1 MNNIPNT
8 ITSMSDVEIIN
19 SFIKSKSFKSDANTV
34 LNAVQNIIDSGQLN
48 KIKNEDWF
56 TFLNFSG
63 RPNFLLK
70 LPDFD
75 TRNLWAELVFKI
87 IQHTGFS
94 LKDLFDLRVKELGN
108 QVLFQDMSSDPP
120 AFWSY
125 TQIDRM
131 VRELASVFYN
141 TVPNDTRVAIY
152 SDNSVI
158 SASCDL
164 ACLFYDIF
172 DVPVSIHFR
181 TNTIAPIFDSVGINI
196 AVCDAPERLEILKDV
211 QKRVKQKFKIFV
223 LHSDIKINGDIEFIG
238 NQTTL
243 LDPEEV
249 EKILSKRKRK
259 PINEVATT
267 MFTSGSTGIP
277 KGVSFSIY
285 NLISKRFA
293 RHAVLPKVGKKEVL
307 LCFLPLFHT
316 FGRYLEMLG
325 TIYWRGTYTFTGNT
339 STDTLLSLFPT
350 INPTGFISVPIRW
363 QQLHDRIQNKLAKQ
377 PDDKKKELIIKEIVG
392 SRLYWGLSAAGYLDP
407 KTFSFI
413 EKNGIDLC
421 SGFGMTEATGGI
433 TMTPPGE
440 YRKNSTGK
448 MLPGIK
454 GKLEKTGELLLN
466 GHYLGRYLDDKG
478 PGDII
483 PYPTQEDDDYWMPT
497 GDIFTKTEDGFY
509 EIIDRVKDIYKNNKG
524 QTVAPKT
531 IEKKFIGVP
540 GIKQTFLVGDA
551 RPYNVLLIVPDFD
564 DLLLK
569 NTETTNNKE
578 EYFHQIVMLA
588 NKDVARYER
597 VVNFTLLDREFSTEK
612 GELTP
617 KGSFNRKAIEKNFK
631 ETIEKL
637 YITNHV
643 RLKLNGLQIVIPRW
657 FYRDMGILENDI
669 IIEDNYLKNRQ
680 NGSKLYIK
688 HIKNKKYHIG
698 DLIYKSSINT
708 IDIGRI
714 ARQPRLWIGNPE
726 FITFAPVKEGWDL
739 PLKSLSSNLCR
750 PKKLIKEYKSNDL
763 PKLKDINDQRLHFVN
778 SLIISAL
785 FCESETAYN
794 STLQLGQLFGSY
806 EERLAN
812 VVRRRL
818 EALSCHHEERIR
830 VLAYRILLVEDPD
843 PDFNITFPAFIQSG
857 LSFLTEESINKIA
870 LSNFGKQHL
879 ASLRKRLYNYRTQL
893 NWPAEDNVRKQFEN
907 VLKLLF
913 NFASK
918 NLDYYISIRSE
929 LASWIL
935 HRVEPEL
942 SKLAEKY
949 FFELFEIFDQKLK
962 AETPKFTKYDLEYR
976 IVYETGMSQV
986 EIDKLSQFFADT
998 MFLKESVILA
1008 FDEHDFDLSYVPKS
1022 GIWVSRLM
1030 SFYDYRHYRVSIN
1043 TKQGKHYDLHMVVSK
1058 EMKPEPKYESLYWLA
1073 AISGYPY
1080 GPRTLPSLGC
1090 SRLALGIRTTKYLGD
1105 LTVWDKIREYSEI
1118 DNFTAG
1124 NIKLN
1129 AWKKLFIKA
1138 FTIFYR
1144 AWHNSGYKVI
1154 PGSIAPNNVVVP
1166 NMDFKETACIIT
1178 LSGIKDFDNT
1188 ISLVTPMVRNFYC
1201 KTAAHYPWVK
1211 KLLEIRWIFDAAFEA
1226 FGQSE
1231 AISFFDDLKQDME
1244 ENPVIYEEDQ
1254 NLLDDLNAYLSKMNK
1269 SYYLPLALF
1278 NAIDRYLEWK
1288 KITPNASFGAK
1299 EQTIFELIEL
1309 YKLQKHPDIV
1319 RYYLFRKTYF
1329 IRSSDKV
1336 KAVFDELLNKM
1347 IQNIKIQP
1355 MQLIELS
1362 DLQSLMINQDDKY
1375 IFSKMV
1381 FPKIKQEQ
1389 KLDIMK
1395 IKAAKKEQIIIRSLL
1410 TDKEGKTY
1418 NFREPLEP
1426 SEVAQLYQLFYQV
1439 NYPKTISKMDKHFV
1453 VTDDNDR
1460 VIGGLCYKLLEDKV
1474 VLLDGSAIT
1483 TSLQGKGIGSAM
1495 VEDFF
1500 TRMASKG
1507 IKVVKAH
1514 FLFGNYYLKHNFK
1527 VDKKWG
1533 ALVRYL

>member
-1 MNNIPNT
+1 MANT
-8 ITSMSDVEIIN
+8 TIFTTY
-19 SFIKSKSFKSDANTV
+19 IKNKMPQQDANEV
-34 LNAVQNIIDSGQLN
+34 LKYVQNIIDSGQIET
-48 KIKNEDWF
+48 IKNEEWF
-56 TFLNFSG
+56 RFLDLSG
-63 RPNFLLK
+63 HPDFLLE
-70 LPDFD
+70 LPDFE

-94 LKDLFDLRVKELGN
+94 LKDLFDLRIKELGN
-108 QVLFQDMSSDPP
+108 HTLFQDMSVNPP

-125 TQIDRM
+125 KQINIM
-131 VRELASVFYN
+131 VRELATVFYKA
-141 TVPNDTRVAIY
+141 VPKDPRVAIY
-152 SDNSVI
+152 SDNSVV

-172 DVPVSIHFR
+172 DAPVSTHFK
-181 TNTIAPIFDSVGINI
+181 TNTIVPIFDSVEINI
-196 AVCDAPERLEILKDV
+196 AVCDTSEKLEVLKEV
-211 QKRVKQKFKIFV
+211 QKKVKQKFKIFV
-223 LHSDIKINGDIEFIG
+223 LDPEIHISGDIEFIG
-238 NQTTL
+238 TQTTL
-243 LDPEEV
+243 LDPKEV
-249 EKILSKRKRK
+249 EKTLSKRHTK

-285 NLISKRFA
+285 NLVSKRFA
-293 RHAVLPKVGKKEVL
+293 RHAALPKVGKKEVL

-325 TIYWRGTYTFTGNT
+325 SIYWRGTYTFTGNT
-339 STDTLLSLFPT
+339 STDTLLSLFPK

-363 QQLHDRIQNKLAKQ
+363 QQLHDRIQDKLSKQ
-377 PDDKKKELIIKEIVG
+377 PDNKNKASIIKETIG
-392 SRLYWGLSAAGYLDP
+392 ERLYWGLSAAGYLDS
-407 KTFSFI
+407 KTFSFF

-433 TMTPPGE
+433 TMTPPQE

-454 GKLEKTGELLLN
+454 GKLKENGELILN
-466 GHYLGRYLDDKG
+466 GHYLARYLDDKG

-483 PYPTQEDDDYWMPT
+483 PYPTQKDDDYWLPT
-497 GDIFTKTEDGFY
+497 GDIFVKDDDDFY

-531 IEKKFIGVP
+531 IEKKFTGVP

-564 DLLLK
+564 DPLLQ
-569 NTETTNNKE
+569 NTETTENKE

-597 VVNFTLLDREFSTEK
+597 VVNFTLLDRDFSTEH

-617 KGSFNRKAIEKNFK
+617 KGSFNRKIIEKNFK

-637 YITNHV
+637 YMTNHV
-643 RLKLNGLQIVIPRW
+643 RLKHGELLIVVPRW

-669 IIEDNYLKNRQ
+669 IIEDDYLVNRQ
-680 NGSKLYIK
+680 TGTKLYIK
-688 HIKNKKYHIG
+688 HVEDKRYQIG
-698 DLIYKSSINT
+698 DLIYESTIKT

-714 ARQPRLWIGNPE
+714 ARQPRLWIGNPG
-726 FITFAPVKEGWDL
+726 FIEFAPVKEGWDL
-739 PLKSLSSNLCR
+739 PLKSLSSHVCR
-750 PKKLIKEYKSNDL
+750 PKELRKEYKSNDL
-763 PKLKDINDQRLHFVN
+763 PKLKDIHDQHLHFVN
-778 SLIISAL
+778 NLIVSSL
-785 FCESETAYN
+785 FCEVETAYK
-794 STLQLGQLFGSY
+794 STQQLGQLFGNY

-818 EALSCHHEERIR
+818 EALSCHHEEKIR
-830 VLAYRILLVEDPD
+830 VLAYRILLIEDPN
-843 PDFNITFPAFIQSG
+843 PDFNETFPAFIQSG

-870 LSNFGKQHL
+870 LTNFGKQHL
-879 ASLRKRLYNYRTQL
+879 ASLRKRLYSYRTQL
-893 NWPAEDNVRKQFEN
+893 QWPAEENVRKQFEN

-913 NFASK
+913 NFASQ

-929 LASWIL
+929 LAGWIL

-949 FFELFEIFDQKLK
+949 FFELFDIFDKKLK
-962 AETPKFTKYDLEYR
+962 AETPKFTKYEIEYR

-986 EIDKLSQFFADT
+986 EIDKLSQFFTDT
-998 MFLKESVILA
+998 LFLKESVLLA
-1008 FDEHDFDLSYVPKS
+1008 FGEHDFDLSYVPKS
-1022 GIWVSRLM
+1022 GIWISRLM
-1030 SFYDYRHYRVSIN
+1030 SFFDYRHYRVSIN
-1043 TKQGKHYDLHMVVSK
+1043 TIHGKHYDLHLVVSK
-1058 EMKPEPKYESLYWLA
+1058 EMKPEPKFESLYWLA

-1080 GPRTLPSLGC
+1080 GPKVLPSLGC

-1105 LTVWDKIREYSEI
+1105 LTVWDKIREYAEI

-1124 NIKLN
+1124 NVPKN
-1129 AWKKLFIKA
+1129 VWKKIFIKA
-1138 FTIFYR
+1138 FSVFYR
-1144 AWHNSGYKVI
+1144 AWHNSGYKII

-1166 NMDFKETACIIT
+1166 NMDFRETASIMT
-1178 LSGIKDFDNT
+1178 LSGIKEFDST
-1188 ISLVTPMVRNFYC
+1188 ISMVSPMIQNFYC
-1201 KTAAHYPWVK
+1201 KVGAHYPWVK
-1211 KLLEIRWIFDAAFEA
+1211 KHLKIRWIFDAAYEA
-1226 FGQSE
+1226 FEYSE
-1231 AISFFDDLKQDME
+1231 AVKFFNDLKQDME
-1244 ENPVIYEEDQ
+1244 ENPVIYEEDK
-1254 NLLDDLNAYLSKMNK
+1254 NLLDDLNTFIDKMSK
-1269 SYYLPLALF
+1269 SYYLPLALL
-1278 NAIDRYLEWK
+1278 NAVDRYLDWEE
-1288 KITPNASFGAK
+1288 ITPNASAGAK

-1309 YKLQKHPDIV
+1309 YKLQKYPDIV

-1329 IRSSDKV
+1329 TQSDSKI
-1336 KAVFDELLNKM
+1336 KEVFDDLLRRMAKNF
-1347 IQNIKIQP
+1347 KIQP

-1362 DLQSLMINQDDKY
+1362 DLQSLMINQDDKA

-1389 KLDIMK
+1389 KLDILK
-1395 IKAAKKEQIIIRSLL
+1395 IKAAKKEQVIVRSSLV
-1410 TDKEGKTY
+1410 DKEGNEY

-1426 SEVAQLYQLFYQV
+1426 AEVAKLYQLFYQV
-1439 NYPKTISKMDKHFV
+1439 NYPKAISKMDKHFV
-1453 VTDDNDR
+1453 VTDDNDL
-1460 VIGGLCYKLLEDKV
+1460 VIGGLCYKLLEDNV

-1514 FLFGNYYLKHNFK
+1514 FLLGNYYLKHNFK

>member
-1 MNNIPNT
+1 MANIDILNT
-8 ITSMSDVEIIN
+8 Y
-19 SFIKSKSFKSDANTV
+19 IKNKQHKADATAV
-34 LNAVQNIIDSGQLN
+34 LNALKDIIESEQISTVTN
-48 KIKNEDWF
+48 KDWF
-56 TFLNFSG
+56 QFLDLSG
-63 RPNFLLK
+63 HPDFLLE
-70 LPDFD
+70 LPNSES
-75 TRNLWAELVFKI
+75 RNLWAELVFKI

-94 LKDLFDLRVKELGN
+94 LKNLFDLRVAELSD
-108 QVLFQDMSSDPP
+108 QVLFQDMSSNPP

-125 TQIDRM
+125 TQINRK
-131 VRELASVFYN
+131 VRELAAVFHNSV
-141 TVPNDTRVAIY
+141 TDAPRVAIY
-152 SDNSVI
+152 SENSVV
-158 SASCDL
+158 SAACDL

-172 DVPVSIHFR
+172 DTPVSTHFKTNTVVPV
-181 TNTIAPIFDSVGINI
+181 FDSVGINI
-196 AVCDAPERLEILKDV
+196 AVCDTTERLEILKEV
-211 QKRVKQKFKIFV
+211 QKKAKQKFKIFV
-223 LHSDIKINGDIEFIG
+223 LNSEINLDSDIEFIG
-238 NQTTL
+238 NRTTL
-243 LDPEEV
+243 LDPAEV
-249 EKILSKRKRK
+249 EKALSKRKRK
-259 PINEVATT
+259 PINEVTTT
-267 MFTSGSTGIP
+267 MFTSGSTGVP

-293 RHAVLPKVGKKEVL
+293 RHAALPKVGKKEVL

-325 TIYWRGTYTFTGNT
+325 TIYWRGTYTFAGNT
-339 STDTLLSLFPT
+339 STDTLLSLFPS

-363 QQLHDRIQNKLAKQ
+363 QQLHDRIQDKLIKQSDDTNK
-377 PDDKKKELIIKEIVG
+377 ETIIKETVG
-392 SRLYWGLSAAGYLDP
+392 SRLYWGLSAAGYLDS
-407 KTFSFI
+407 KTFKFF
-413 EKNGIDLC
+413 EKNNIDLC

-448 MLPGIK
+448 MLPGIR
-454 GKLEKTGELLLN
+454 GKLEETGELLLN
-466 GHYLGRYLDDKG
+466 GHYLARYLEDKG
-478 PGDII
+478 PDDII
-483 PYPTQEDDDYWMPT
+483 PYPGEEENEYWMPT
-497 GDIFTKTEDGFY
+497 GDIFTETEDGFY

-531 IEKKFIGVP
+531 IEKKFTGVP

-551 RPYNVLLIVPDFD
+551 RPYNVLLIVPDFED
-564 DLLLK
+564 VLLQ
-569 NTETTNNKE
+569 NMQTVENKT

-597 VVNFTLLDREFSTEK
+597 VVNFTLLDREFSADN

-617 KGSFNRKAIEKNFK
+617 KGSFNRKIIEKNFT

-637 YITNHV
+637 YQTNHV
-643 RLKLNGLQIVIPRW
+643 RIKLNGLQIVIPRW

-669 IIEDNYLKNRQ
+669 LVEGNYLINRQ
-680 NGSKLYIK
+680 TDKKLQIR
-688 HIKNKKYHIG
+688 HVVDKKYQIG
-698 DLIYKSSINT
+698 DLIYESSIKT

-714 ARQPRLWIGNPE
+714 ARQPGLWIGNPE
-726 FITFAPVKEGWDL
+726 FMVFAPVKEGWDL
-739 PLKSLSSNLCR
+739 PLKSLSPNVCR
-750 PKKLIKEYKSNDL
+750 PKELTKSYKNADL
-763 PKLKDINDQRLHFVN
+763 PQLKDISDQRLHFVN
-778 SLIISAL
+778 NLIISAL
-785 FCESETAYN
+785 FSETEIAYN

-806 EERLAN
+806 EDKVAN

-818 EALSCHHEERIR
+818 EALSCHPEEKIR
-830 VLAYRILLVEDPD
+830 VLAYRILLIEDPD
-843 PDFNITFPAFIQSG
+843 PDFNKTFPAFIQSG

-893 NWPAEDNVRKQFEN
+893 AWPAEENVRKQFEN
-907 VLKLLF
+907 ILKLLF
-913 NFASK
+913 NFASQ

-962 AETPKFTKYDLEYR
+962 AETPKLTKYELEHR
-976 IVYETGMSQV
+976 IIYETGMSQV
-986 EIDKLSQFFADT
+986 EIDKLSQFFTDT
-998 MFLKESVILA
+998 LFLKESVLLA
-1008 FDEHDFDLSYVPKS
+1008 FGEHDFDLSYVPKS

-1030 SFYDYRHYRVSIN
+1030 SFFDYRHYRVSIN

-1058 EMKPEPKYESLYWLA
+1058 EMQPEPKYESLYWLA

-1080 GPRTLPSLGC
+1080 GQKVLPSLGC

-1124 NIKLN
+1124 NIRKN
-1129 AWKKLFIKA
+1129 ALKKIFIKA

-1144 AWHNSGYKVI
+1144 AWHNSGYKII

-1166 NMDFKETACIIT
+1166 NMDFRETASIMT
-1178 LSGIKDFDNT
+1178 LSGIKDFDST

-1201 KTAAHYPWVK
+1201 KTWAHYPWVK
-1211 KLLEIRWIFDAAFEA
+1211 KQLKIRWIFDAVYEA
-1226 FGQSE
+1226 FKPDQ
-1231 AISFFDDLKQDME
+1231 AVKFFKDLKHDME
-1244 ENPVIYEEDQ
+1244 ENPVIYEDDQ
-1254 NLLDDLNAYLSKMNK
+1254 NLLDDLNTYLSKMSK
-1269 SYYLPLALF
+1269 SYYLPMALL
-1278 NAIDRYLEWK
+1278 NAVDRYLEWE
-1288 KITPNASFGAK
+1288 KITPTASYGAK

-1309 YKLQKHPDIV
+1309 YKLQKYPDIV
-1319 RYYLFRKTYF
+1319 RYYLFRETYF
-1329 IRSSDKV
+1329 AKSSKQV
-1336 KAVFDELLNKM
+1336 KEVFDNLLRRMAKNVRV
-1347 IQNIKIQP
+1347 QP

-1362 DLQSLMINQDDKY
+1362 DLQNLMIDSEDKS

-1381 FPKIKQEQ
+1381 FPKIRHEQ
-1389 KLDIMK
+1389 KLDILK
-1395 IKAAKKEQIIIRSLL
+1395 VKAAKKDQIIVRSLL

-1460 VIGGLCYKLLEDKV
+1460 VIGGLCYKLLEDNV

-1514 FLFGNYYLKHNFK
+1514 FLLGNYYLKHNFK

>member
-1 MNNIPNT
+1 MMDIGT
-8 ITSMSDVEIIN
+8 LN
-19 SFIKSKSFKSDANTV
+19 SFIKSKQHKTDATAM
-34 LNAVQNIIDSGQLN
+34 LSATQNIIDSQQLN
-48 KIKNEDWF
+48 EIANDDWF
-56 TFLNFSG
+56 RFLNLSG
-63 RPNFLLK
+63 HPDFLLE
-70 LPDFD
+70 LPDFE
-75 TRNLWAELVFKI
+75 TRNRWAELVFKI

-94 LKDLFDLRVKELGN
+94 LKDLFDLRVEELGD
-108 QVLFQDMSSDPP
+108 QVLFQDMSTNPP

-125 TQIDRM
+125 KQINRM
-131 VRELASVFYN
+131 VRELASVFHN
-141 TVPNDTRVAIY
+141 TVPNDPRVAIY

-172 DVPVSIHFR
+172 DTPVSTHFK
-181 TNTIAPIFDSVGINI
+181 TNTIVPIFDSVKINI
-196 AVCDAPERLEILKDV
+196 AVCDTPERLGVLKEV
-211 QKRVKQKFKIFV
+211 QKKVKQKFKIFV
-223 LHSDIKINGDIEFIG
+223 LDSGIHISGDIKFIG

-243 LDPEEV
+243 LDQEEV

-267 MFTSGSTGIP
+267 MFTSGSTGVP

-293 RHAVLPKVGKKEVL
+293 RHAALPKVGKKEVL

-325 TIYWRGTYTFTGNT
+325 TIYWRGTYTFVGNA
-339 STDTLLSLFPT
+339 STDTLLSLFPK
-350 INPTGFISVPIRW
+350 INPTAFISVPIRW
-363 QQLHDRIQNKLAKQ
+363 QQLHDQIHDKLSKQ
-377 PDDKKKELIIKEIVG
+377 ADDKKKGSIIKEIVG
-392 SRLYWGLSAAGYLDP
+392 NRLYWGLSAAGYLDP
-407 KTFSFI
+407 KTFSFFQKNNI
-413 EKNGIDLC
+413 ELC

-454 GKLEKTGELLLN
+454 GKLEETGELLLN
-466 GHYLGRYLDDKG
+466 GHYLARYLDEKK

-483 PYPTQEDDDYWMPT
+483 PYPLYEENEYWMPT
-497 GDIFTKTEDGFY
+497 GDIFVSTDDGFY

-524 QTVAPKT
+524 QTIAPKT

-564 DLLLK
+564 DLLLQ
-569 NTETTNNKE
+569 NTETTENKE

-588 NKDVARYER
+588 NKDVPRYER
-597 VVNFTLLDREFSTEK
+597 VVNFTLLDRDFSAEK

-617 KGSFNRKAIEKNFK
+617 KGSFNRKVIEKNFK
-631 ETIEKL
+631 ESIEKL
-637 YITNHV
+637 YLTNHV
-643 RLKLNGLQIVIPRW
+643 RLKLNGLQIIIPRW
-657 FYRDMGILENDI
+657 FYRDLGILENDI
-669 IIEDNYLKNRQ
+669 IIENNYLKNRQ
-680 NGSKLYIK
+680 NGYKL
-688 HIKNKKYHIG
+688 HINHLIDKKYQIG
-698 DLIYKSSINT
+698 DIVYESTIST
-708 IDIGRI
+708 IDLGRI

-726 FITFAPVKEGWDL
+726 FIIFAPVKEGWDL
-739 PLKSLSSNLCR
+739 PLKSLSSNVCR
-750 PKKLIKEYKSNDL
+750 PKSLTKEYKISDL
-763 PKLKDINDQRLHFVN
+763 PKLKDISDQHLLFVN
-778 SLIISAL
+778 NLIISAL
-785 FCESETAYN
+785 FYESEAAYN
-794 STLQLGQLFGSY
+794 STVQLGQLFGSY
-806 EERLAN
+806 EDRLAK

-818 EALSCHHEERIR
+818 EALSCHPEEKIR
-830 VLAYRILLVEDPD
+830 VLAYRILLIEDPN
-843 PDFNITFPAFIQSG
+843 PDFNKTFPAFIQSG

-893 NWPAEDNVRKQFEN
+893 EWPAEDNVKKQFEN

-935 HRVEPEL
+935 HRIEPEL

-949 FFELFEIFDQKLK
+949 FFELFEIFDKK
-962 AETPKFTKYDLEYR
+962 VKNETPKFTKYDFEYR
-976 IVYETGMSQV
+976 IVYETGLPQV
-986 EIDKLSQFFADT
+986 EIDKLSQFFANT

-1008 FDEHDFDLSYVPKS
+1008 FGEHDFDLSDVPKS

-1030 SFYDYRHYRVSIN
+1030 SFFDYNHYRVSIN
-1043 TKQGKHYDLHMVVSK
+1043 TIKGKHYDLHMVVSK
-1058 EMKPEPKYESLYWLA
+1058 EMKPEPKYETLYWLA

-1080 GPRTLPSLGC
+1080 GPKTLPTLGC
-1090 SRLALGIRTTKYLGD
+1090 SMLSLGIRTTKYLGN

-1118 DNFTAG
+1118 DNFTTG
-1124 NIKLN
+1124 NVEKN
-1129 AWKKLFIKA
+1129 AWKKIFIKA

-1144 AWHNSGYKVI
+1144 AWHNSGHKVI
-1154 PGSIAPNNVVVP
+1154 PGSIGPNNVVVP
-1166 NMDFKETACIIT
+1166 NMDFRETASIMT
-1178 LSGIKDFDNT
+1178 LSGIKEFDST
-1188 ISLVTPMVRNFYC
+1188 ISLVTPMIQNFYC
-1201 KTAAHYPWVK
+1201 KTWAHYPWVK
-1211 KLLEIRWIFDAAFEA
+1211 KQLKIRWIFDAAYEA
-1226 FGQSE
+1226 FKP
-1231 AISFFDDLKQDME
+1231 AKAVAFFQELKRDME
-1244 ENPVIYEEDQ
+1244 EDPVIYDEDK
-1254 NLLDDLNAYLSKMNK
+1254 NLLDDLNMYIGKMSK
-1269 SYYLPLALF
+1269 SYYLPLALL
-1278 NAIDRYLEWK
+1278 NAVNRYLEWE
-1288 KITPNASFGAK
+1288 KITPNAGFNAK
-1299 EQTIFELIEL
+1299 KQTIFELIEL
-1309 YKLQKHPDIV
+1309 YKLHKYPDIV

-1329 IRSSDKV
+1329 V
-1336 KAVFDELLNKM
+1336 KSNNNIKEVFDDLLRRMTK
-1347 IQNIKIQP
+1347 NIKVQP

-1362 DLQSLMINQDDKY
+1362 DLQSLMTNPDDKS

-1381 FPKIKQEQ
+1381 FPKIRKEQ

-1410 TDKEGKTY
+1410 SDKEGKTY

-1439 NYPKTISKMDKHFV
+1439 HYPKNISKMDKHFI
-1453 VTDDNDR
+1453 VTDDNER
-1460 VIGGLCYKLLEDKV
+1460 VIGGLCYKLLEDNV

-1514 FLFGNYYLKHNFK
+1514 FLLGNYYLKHNFK